1 MPSLVCRCVCVLHEF
16 VFLLFF
22 PSFHT
27 LSPMMMIV
35 GLILYLLR
43 ARGGSPPRVL
53 RGGGGRRAPI
63 CLGSRASLAPPP
75 RLKIKISLDERKKGH
90 RRTPLESNRRARASP
105 GFLRPNAG
113 PDRAEGVAKA
123 LVRAPLLR
131 RIQGRGRLRRRP
143 LLGHDHRARAV
154 RGRRGAERV
163 RPAVPRAA
171 GVAQHGLGR
180 GPASPLR
187 RVCAVGSGERGRT
200 RRDIVSE
207 RSGDGRE
214 ARRCADRRRR
224 GSARE
229 VASAPAR
236 AFPRVSGAGNATDA
250 RGAADEKSER
260 RASRNV
266 PAAPQWSHGPPGLT
280 YAAWCCGCGARSGC
294 TSSISASS
302 FALAPLSVSSA
313 SSSLVSSGSLR
324 IRSSSS
330 RNSASDAPGPYSS
343 RRTSVYHCLVEGG
356 YPTCGSYSRIA
367 GFAATRSEG
376 GTTSTFSGCAARPT
390 IL

>member
-1 MPSLVCRCVCVLHEF
+1 MRVVGP
-16 VFLLFF
+16 
-22 PSFHT
+22 
-27 LSPMMMIV
+27 LSSRIV
-35 GLILYLLR
+35 AR
-43 ARGGSPPRVL
+43 AR
-53 RGGGGRRAPI
+53 
-63 CLGSRASLAPPP
+63 
-75 RLKIKISLDERKKGH
+75 
-90 RRTPLESNRRARASP
+90 PLV
-105 GFLRPNAG
+105 FLRPNAG

-143 LLGHDHRARAV
+143 LLGRDHRARAV

-187 RVCAVGSGERGRT
+187 RVCVPGVPGNAGGRGG
-200 RRDIVSE
+200 DIVSE

-214 ARRCADRRRR
+214 ACRCADRRRR
-224 GSARE
+224 GGARE

-236 AFPRVSGAGNATDA
+236 AFPRVSGAGNGTDA

-280 YAAWCCGCGARSGC
+280 YAAWCCGCGARSGS
-294 TSSISASS
+294 TSSSRASS

-343 RRTSVYHCLVEGG
+343 RRTNVYHCLVEGG

-367 GFAATRSEG
+367 GFEATRSEG
-376 GTTSTFSGCAARPT
+376 GTTGTFGGCAARPT

>member
-1 MPSLVCRCVCVLHEF
+1 MPSRLSLCVRVFTRVC
-16 VFLLFF
+16 FF
-22 PSFHT
+22 AIFP
-27 LSPMMMIV
+27 IV
-35 GLILYLLR
+35 PHPLPYDDDSWFDTLYLLR
-43 ARGGSPPRVL
+43 ARGGIPTRVL

-75 RLKIKISLDERKKGH
+75 RLKIKISLDERKTAH

-143 LLGHDHRARAV
+143 LLGHDHCARAV

-200 RRDIVSE
+200 RRGYRQRAFWRRTTSTPM
-207 RSGDGRE
+207 RGSAE
-214 ARRCADRRRR
+214 ARRRAGGRVRSR
-224 GSARE
+224 AR
-229 VASAPAR
+229 VPAR
-236 AFPRVSGAGNATDA
+236 LWSGKHD
-250 RGAADEKSER
+250 R
-260 RASRNV
+260 
-266 PAAPQWSHGPPGLT
+266 
-280 YAAWCCGCGARSGC
+280 RSGC
-294 TSSISASS
+294 
-302 FALAPLSVSSA
+302 
-313 SSSLVSSGSLR
+313 
-324 IRSSSS
+324 
-330 RNSASDAPGPYSS
+330 
-343 RRTSVYHCLVEGG
+343 RR
-356 YPTCGSYSRIA
+356 
-367 GFAATRSEG
+367 
-376 GTTSTFSGCAARPT
+376 
-390 IL
+390 

>member
-1 MPSLVCRCVCVLHEF
+1 METRNPRALAFFATVRRKSHSTSLLCERCGIACRLDCRCVCVFLHEF

-35 GLILYLLR
+35 GLILYTCYGRAEAYRRASCAAAADDAPRSASGR
-43 ARGGSPPRVL
+43 ARR
-53 RGGGGRRAPI
+53 
-63 CLGSRASLAPPP
+63 SRAPP
-75 RLKIKISLDERKKGH
+75 RLKIKISLDERKNAH

-143 LLGHDHRARAV
+143 LLGHDHCARAV

-200 RRDIVSE
+200 RRGYRQRAFWRRTTSTPM
-207 RSGDGRE
+207 RGSAE
-214 ARRCADRRRR
+214 ARRRAGGRVRSR
-224 GSARE
+224 AR
-229 VASAPAR
+229 VPAR
-236 AFPRVSGAGNATDA
+236 LWSGKHD
-250 RGAADEKSER
+250 R
-260 RASRNV
+260 
-266 PAAPQWSHGPPGLT
+266 
-280 YAAWCCGCGARSGC
+280 RSGC
-294 TSSISASS
+294 
-302 FALAPLSVSSA
+302 
-313 SSSLVSSGSLR
+313 
-324 IRSSSS
+324 
-330 RNSASDAPGPYSS
+330 
-343 RRTSVYHCLVEGG
+343 RR
-356 YPTCGSYSRIA
+356 
-367 GFAATRSEG
+367 
-376 GTTSTFSGCAARPT
+376 
-390 IL
+390 

>member
-1 MPSLVCRCVCVLHEF
+1 METRNPRALAFFACDVNRTQHQSSVRCGIACRLVCRTVCVFLHEF

-43 ARGGSPPRVL
+43 ARGGIPTRVL

-75 RLKIKISLDERKKGH
+75 RLKKKISHERKNAH

-200 RRDIVSE
+200 RRGYRQRAFWRRMTSTPM
-207 RSGDGRE
+207 RGSAE
-214 ARRCADRRRR
+214 ARRRAGGRVRSR
-224 GSARE
+224 AR
-229 VASAPAR
+229 VPAR
-236 AFPRVSGAGNATDA
+236 LWSGKHD
-250 RGAADEKSER
+250 R
-260 RASRNV
+260 
-266 PAAPQWSHGPPGLT
+266 
-280 YAAWCCGCGARSGC
+280 RSGC
-294 TSSISASS
+294 
-302 FALAPLSVSSA
+302 
-313 SSSLVSSGSLR
+313 
-324 IRSSSS
+324 
-330 RNSASDAPGPYSS
+330 
-343 RRTSVYHCLVEGG
+343 RR
-356 YPTCGSYSRIA
+356 
-367 GFAATRSEG
+367 
-376 GTTSTFSGCAARPT
+376 
-390 IL
+390 

>member
-1 MPSLVCRCVCVLHEF
+1 MIRALDREVRSRVPSLVRAFYVHEF

-75 RLKIKISLDERKKGH
+75 RLKMKSLLSREKKCASSDPS
-90 RRTPLESNRRARASP
+90 RVESSRARP
-105 GFLRPNAG
+105 LVFLRPNAG

-143 LLGHDHRARAV
+143 LLGRDHRARAV

-200 RRDIVSE
+200 RRGYRQRAFWRRT
-207 RSGDGRE
+207 RSTPM
-214 ARRCADRRRR
+214 R
-224 GSARE
+224 GSA
-229 VASAPAR
+229 
-236 AFPRVSGAGNATDA
+236 
-250 RGAADEKSER
+250 
-260 RASRNV
+260 
-266 PAAPQWSHGPPGLT
+266 
-280 YAAWCCGCGARSGC
+280 
-294 TSSISASS
+294 
-302 FALAPLSVSSA
+302 
-313 SSSLVSSGSLR
+313 
-324 IRSSSS
+324 
-330 RNSASDAPGPYSS
+330 
-343 RRTSVYHCLVEGG
+343 
-356 YPTCGSYSRIA
+356 
-367 GFAATRSEG
+367 
-376 GTTSTFSGCAARPT
+376 
-390 IL
+390 